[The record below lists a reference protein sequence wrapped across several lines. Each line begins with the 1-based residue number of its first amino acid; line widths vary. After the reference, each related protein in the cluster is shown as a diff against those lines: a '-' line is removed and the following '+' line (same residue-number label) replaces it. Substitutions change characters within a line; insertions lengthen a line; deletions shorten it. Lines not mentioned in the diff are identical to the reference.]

1 MKKTIYLSAILCS
14 SLFAD
19 ADLDALKKQIE
30 QQKIIMQKLEAKLDA
45 LSKKQTQMQVAQKS
59 MQASTP
65 AVNTSASFSQNAYL
79 PDIALILN
87 MGAVGRNV
95 KNSDYEN
102 YSIPGFIDNAKG
114 ETPELPFN
122 KERGFNF
129 NYAEVAMSSTVDPYF
144 DAFAIFHLHPA
155 AFEIEEA
162 YVRTRALPFGL
173 RVKAGKFKS
182 AFGRLNEKHQHS
194 WHFDEQAIIY
204 KALFGPDSISD
215 AGVQVQWVAP
225 TDTYL
230 MVGAEAMQGA
240 NERSFGGTDKG
251 PEKNNLYV
259 SYVKSSID
267 VGDDLSILGG
277 VSLAHGKHLG
287 NTSNVYGADLTMRD
301 QLGGYS
307 ALIWQSEYLER
318 HMGVDGGSTDKQAGL
333 YSELVYQ
340 YNNHY
345 SGGFRYDAITK
356 NDTDLSNYAGL
367 STSNLD
373 KYTAMLEY
381 HPFPMSRLRLSY
393 SYDRTKVIAG
403 ERKNLNEV
411 MMTLNIAA
419 GAHGAH
425 NY

>member
-1 MKKTIYLSAILCS
+1 MKKTVSLSLLSCAL
-14 SLFAD
+14 LLAD
-19 ADLDALKKQIE
+19 TNDMSTIQAELQ
-30 QQKIIMQKLEAKLDA
+30 QQKVATQKL
-45 LSKKQTQMQVAQKS
+45 QMQVDALQQKS
-59 MQASTP
+59 QK

-79 PDIALILN
+79 PAIALILN
-87 MGAVGRNV
+87 MSAVGRNV
-95 KNSDYEN
+95 KNSDYAN
-102 YSIPGFIDNAKG
+102 YALPGFIASGDA
-114 ETPELPFN
+114 EMPFN

-129 NYAEVAMSSTVDPYF
+129 NYAEVAMNSTVDPYF
-144 DAFAIFHLHPA
+144 DAFAIFHLHPDQL
-155 AFEIEEA
+155 EIEEA
-162 YVRTRALPFGL
+162 FVRTRALPFGL

-240 NERSFGGTDKG
+240 NDRTFGDSANNGVER
-251 PEKNNLYV
+251 NNLYV
-259 SYVKSSID
+259 GYVKSSVD

-277 VSLAHGKHLG
+277 VSVAHGKHIG
-287 NTSNVYGADLTMRD
+287 KDSNVYGVDLTLRD

-318 HMGVDGGSTDKQAGL
+318 HMNATATKKAKQAGL
-333 YSELVYQ
+333 YSELIYQ
-340 YNNHY
+340 YNNNY

-356 NDTDLSNYAGL
+356 NDTDLSAYAAVN
-367 STSNLD
+367 TNNLD

-393 SYDRTKVIAG
+393 SYDRTKIIAG
-403 ERKNLNEV
+403 ERKDVSQV
-411 MMTLNIAA
+411 MLSLNIAA